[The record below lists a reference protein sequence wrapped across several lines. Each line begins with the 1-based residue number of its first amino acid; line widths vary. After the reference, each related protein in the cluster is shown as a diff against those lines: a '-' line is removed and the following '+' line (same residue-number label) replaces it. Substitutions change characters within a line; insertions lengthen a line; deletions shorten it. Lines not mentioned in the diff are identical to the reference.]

1 VSAAASEFSSGIS
14 QSENRICS
22 LALAPFRIFS
32 NFREDIRNSRCITDE
47 NNTGNKLTTGVVDN
61 GG

>member
-1 VSAAASEFSSGIS
+1 VAGATSEFGSGIS
-14 QSENRICS
+14 QSENRIF
-22 LALAPFRIFS
+22 PWPPVRNFS

-47 NNTGNKLTTGVVDN
+47 NNTGKKLTTGVVDN